1 MPSYEHFD
9 ESVLVLMK
17 EHHRSLLK
25 YISPSLNCYTID
37 TTEKTKNIKW
47 NQIGKITVKKKFCS
61 KYKIEQIETENE
73 TETETE
79 QFKNTKS
86 QLLIVISVWNI
97 KFQDLA
103 AKKKIGNLKT
113 RGHIYNHLFYV

>member
-37 TTEKTKNIKW
+37 TIEKTKNIKW
-47 NQIGKITVKKKFCS
+47 NQIGKITDKKKFCS
-61 KYKIEQIETENE
+61 KYKIEQIE

-86 QLLIVISVWNI
+86 QLLIDLSVWNI
-97 KFQDLA
+97 KFQDLV
-103 AKKKIGNLKT
+103 AKKKK
-113 RGHIYNHLFYV
+113 